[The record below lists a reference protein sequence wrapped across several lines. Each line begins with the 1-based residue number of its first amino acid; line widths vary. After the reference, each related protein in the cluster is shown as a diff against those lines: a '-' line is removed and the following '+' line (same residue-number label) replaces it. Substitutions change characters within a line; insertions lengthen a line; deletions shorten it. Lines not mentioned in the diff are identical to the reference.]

1 MPTVP
6 QVRLADPNVEP
17 TDEEL
22 EALMREVQKRV
33 IERARKA
40 RIKLEKDLDDALEEA
55 RSRKARTYSC
65 SWPKWIWQ
73 NILY

>member
-55 RSRKARTYSC
+55 RSRKAPANVNQS
-65 SWPKWIWQ
+65 
-73 NILY
+73 